1 LLAAVELRVAELT
14 SARQDLERC
23 EQLRVARAISAE
35 DLQHTRDKVKI
46 SEAALSAAQQELAA
60 NRARVGGTTLAEHPQ
75 VRAAAALR
83 DAYLAYAR
91 TDIYAPVAGSIAK
104 RDV

>member
-1 LLAAVELRVAELT
+1 
-14 SARQDLERC
+14 
-23 EQLRVARAISAE
+23 
-35 DLQHTRDKVKI
+35 VKI

-60 NRARVGGTTLAEHPQ
+60 NRARVDGTTLAEHPQ
-75 VRAAAALR
+75 VRAAAAAAALR